1 MTTVTDGGTSSVA
14 VIIVA
19 GGKGSRMGG
28 NENKLFL
35 PLGDSCILGE
45 TLRVWQGISQ
55 VGQIVVVCADGE
67 REIVSNL
74 CRKQQITKAVLP
86 VIGGKELIY
95 AARGII
101 TRTYES
107 MFPLLGTAMIY
118 LVMVLIF
125 SWLQGKL
132 EKKLRQ
138 SDRR

>member
-86 VIGGKELIY
+86 VIGGKE
-95 AARGII
+95 RQDSVWQG
-101 TRTYES
+101 
-107 MFPLLGTAMIY
+107 
-118 LVMVLIF
+118 LV
-125 SWLQGKL
+125 
-132 EKKLRQ
+132 
-138 SDRR
+138 